1 MKKEGFPISE
11 IKKWSWATTF
21 EKELLK
27 LNGVKSAITDM
38 EKKAITVEYDE
49 KAVDKKTI
57 RKTLDEVL
65 SRFLNKGFVK

>member
-1 MKKEGFPISE
+1 MKKEGFAINE

-38 EKKAITVEYDE
+38 EKKVITVEYDE
-49 KAVDKKTI
+49 KAVDNKTI
-57 RKTLDEVL
+57 RKSLDEVL

>member
-1 MKKEGFPISE
+1 MKKEGFAIGE

-27 LNGVKSAITDM
+27 INGVKTALTDM
-38 EKKAITVEYDE
+38 EKKVITVEYDE
-49 KAVDKKTI
+49 KAVDNKTI
-57 RKTLDEVL
+57 RKALDDVL